1 MSDIDIL
8 FESFAKL
15 IYRFG
20 NPPKSPVTNGPYSPD
35 KIFTS
40 WLNHLK
46 KPFPIYTGK
55 HLFRLLFP
63 HIGSRRRY
71 GLKEQNLAQELSK
84 ILGSKTLNQWDSVRW
99 DDTGDAGT
107 GCLGHEIEVLAKN
120 RSIPGNNNR
129 SLLTISEL
137 DTLLDELAASSS
149 FSQLSQL
156 PDAPRPIKRILTI
169 LYCDWKLSP
178 YALSVLTQIIL
189 RDLRPLKDPIPC
201 LPIRN
206 PTSLLRIKTNNS
218 PSQLSLKDAMM
229 CWDRRMWDLYNGGY
243 GNVDLCADVLERNP
257 LLDPSKNN
265 GPIIGVNVAIPKCKK
280 GRSLRDAMKEFSG
293 TRYAAP
299 SKAIWA
305 ETKYDGYR
313 LQIHVEVQSPYPR
326 ITIFSKSTRDSTQDR
341 LNTHA
346 IICHA
351 LSLPVD
357 PNLPIHRLL
366 PQRIKSTTFY
376 PQLKA
381 QKSVILEAEVVPFN
395 ENSREG
401 DRGPGIE
408 EFWWLGH
415 AGVSA
420 GAMNWAYSGKNLPS
434 ISGRHLC
441 LIFFDILH
449 IDGQGLL
456 NHTYEE
462 RRKLLEDIIMVIPGF
477 SQLAESTKISLQRGP
492 EYALG
497 ELEAIFKRSNNLREE
512 GLVLKAA
519 ESTYIN
525 TRWQWVKLK
534 KDYIPNLGDCI
545 DLVLLG
551 AGWDIDRARE
561 LQVDTSV
568 FTTFYV
574 GVLTNAERVK
584 SRCETPHFE
593 ILFRVSYGC
602 SRDELEVYN
611 ENIRLGRWKNK
622 PFDKDD
628 VLKRRLIG
636 LSWTYS
642 LQRGMTPP
650 SVLFEKPM
658 CVEVMGA
665 GFQKLPASELYDLRW
680 PRLQKIYE
688 PRERQWTEAL
698 SALSLISTAHSSLG
712 YKCLPAS
719 SYGQNSPRFQDS
731 IDAAWRSASHLN
743 ITDIPDLPSPSPK
756 SHGQKRSKSEAD
768 LTGCRVKDEPLTPR
782 PSPLRQSAGGRE
794 EVIKWEYTEMAS
806 KRLWDAMAKGEGIIR
821 GSGTEI
827 SPVGYPQA
835 AAATAAIVDRS
846 IPSKRRRLSTSTGL
860 SLATTSSEEKEQSV
874 KVQDLTF
881 LTTAAG
887 QSTGES
893 LAKTLSKI
901 SGIVTT
907 AIAQR
912 KAKNPNVQRWGK
924 PFSLKSRIKLAMRQ
938 ARKVS

>member
-1 MSDIDIL
+1 M
-8 FESFAKL
+8 
-15 IYRFG
+15 
-20 NPPKSPVTNGPYSPD
+20 
-35 KIFTS
+35 
-40 WLNHLK
+40 
-46 KPFPIYTGK
+46 
-55 HLFRLLFP
+55 
-63 HIGSRRRY
+63 
-71 GLKEQNLAQELSK
+71 KEQKLALELSK
-84 ILGSKTLNQWDSVRW
+84 ILGAKTLNQWDSIRW

-107 GCLGHEIEVLAKN
+107 GCLGRDIEALVKN
-120 RSIPGNNNR
+120 RSISDDDNR
-129 SLLTISEL
+129 SLLTIREL
-137 DTLLDELAASSS
+137 DNLLDELASSSS

-156 PDAPRPIKRILTI
+156 PDAPRPIGKILTI
-169 LYCDWKLSP
+169 LYLDWKLSP

-189 RDLRPLKDPIPC
+189 RDLRPLQDPIPC

-206 PTSLLRIKTNNS
+206 PTSLLRINAKNS
-218 PSQLSLKDAMM
+218 PRQLSLRDAMI

-243 GNVDLCADVLERNP
+243 GNVDICADILERNP
-257 LLDPSKNN
+257 LLDPSKSH
-265 GPIIGVNVAIPKCKK
+265 GPLIGVNVAIPKCKK
-280 GRSLRDAMKEFSG
+280 GRSIRDTMKEFTG
-293 TRYAAP
+293 TRYAEP

-313 LQIHVEVQSPYPR
+313 LQIHIDVQNPYPK
-326 ITIFSKSTRDSTQDR
+326 ITIFSKSIRDSTQDR

-346 IICHA
+346 IICHT
-351 LSLPVD
+351 LNLPVD
-357 PNLPIHRLL
+357 PSLPIHRLL
-366 PQRIKSTTFY
+366 SQRIQSTTFC
-376 PQLKA
+376 PQPKI

-420 GAMNWAYSGKNLPS
+420 GAMNWAYSGKSLPS

-441 LIFFDILH
+441 LVFFDILH
-449 IDGQGLL
+449 INGQGLL

-462 RRKLLEDIIMVIPGF
+462 RRRLLEDVIMVIPGF
-477 SQLAESTKISLQRGP
+477 SQLAERTKISLQHGP
-492 EYALG
+492 EYALD
-497 ELEAIFKRSNNLREE
+497 ELEAIFKKSNNLREE

-525 TRWQWVKLK
+525 MRWQWVKLK

-545 DLVLLG
+545 DLVVLG

-561 LQVDTSV
+561 LRVDTSV

-628 VLKRRLIG
+628 ALKRRLIG

-650 SVLFEKPM
+650 SILFEKPM

-665 GFQKLPASELYDLRW
+665 GFQKLPASELYELRW
-680 PRLQKIYE
+680 PRLQKIYD

-712 YKCLPAS
+712 YKCISAS

-743 ITDIPDLPSPSPK
+743 VTDIPDFPSPSPK
-756 SHGQKRSKSEAD
+756 SQGQKRSKSEAD

-782 PSPLRQSAGGRE
+782 LSPLRRSSGGRV
-794 EVIKWEYTEMAS
+794 EVVKWEYTKMAS
-806 KRLWDAMAKGEGIIR
+806 KRLRDVMAKGEGMVR
-821 GSGTEI
+821 ESDTEI
-827 SPVGYPQA
+827 SPLEYLQT
-835 AAATAAIVDRS
+835 ATATDAVVDRS
-846 IPSKRRRLSTSTGL
+846 IPSKKRRLSASAGL
-860 SLATTSSEEKEQSV
+860 SLSTMPLKE
-874 KVQDLTF
+874 KVQSAKLQDVTVLTM
-881 LTTAAG
+881 AAG
-887 QSTGES
+887 QSIKEP
-893 LAKTLSKI
+893 LQKVPE
-901 SGIVTT
+901 IVTT
-907 AIAQR
+907 TMLQ

-924 PFSLKSRIKLAMRQ
+924 PLSLKSRIKLAMRQ
-938 ARKVS
+938 AGKVA